1 MDGKEDPRVLHAGL
15 VKGGATETG
24 RVMDHARLQL
34 DIQCEGE
41 ITKMKVESHSTSESQ
56 GPYFKSLRC

>member
-15 VKGGATETG
+15 VKGGATQMG

-34 DIQCEGE
+34 DIQCVGE
-41 ITKMKVESHSTSESQ
+41 ITKMKVESHSTESQ
-56 GPYFKSLRC
+56 GSFKSLRC